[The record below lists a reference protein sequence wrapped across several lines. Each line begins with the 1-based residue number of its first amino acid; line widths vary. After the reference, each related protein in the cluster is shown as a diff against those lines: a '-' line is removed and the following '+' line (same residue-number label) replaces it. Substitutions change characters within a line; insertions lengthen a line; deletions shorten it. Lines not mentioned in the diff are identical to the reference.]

1 MQNDE
6 TVYVSDE
13 EAKEMIVEIGRRI
26 YNRGFV
32 ASNDGNISVLVGEN
46 ELWATPTGV
55 SKGFMTKDMLV
66 KTDLAGNILEGNRR
80 PSSEIKMHYRV
91 YQENKDAMS
100 VVHAHPPVATAFAAA
115 GRALDRAYLTE
126 GVLQLG
132 VVPLTPYAMPTT
144 EEVPESIATYCREYH
159 AMLLANHGALTWGR
173 DALEAWRR
181 MEAVEYCANAT
192 YIIEQIAEQPKSLTK
207 EQVEQLI
214 EIRSDMG
221 ITTGGIPI

>member
-1 MQNDE
+1 MQNDGKI
-6 TVYVSDE
+6 YISDE

-66 KTDLAGNILEGNRR
+66 KTDLDGNILEGNRR

-91 YQENKDAMS
+91 YQENKDARA

-132 VVPLTPYAMPTT
+132 VVPLTPYATPTT
-144 EEVPESIATYCREYH
+144 AEVPESIAPYCREYH

-192 YIIEQIAEQPKSLTK
+192 YIIEQITVQPKSLTK
-207 EQVEQLI
+207 EQVKQLI